1 MCHLYIWL
9 GICCCVKPARAAGS
23 QQTHVC
29 TYTPGSSN
37 HAHQLSR
44 ALQRLLS
51 LIVVHIVPAYHFM
64 LFHSWQGMDLS
75 QGIAAVVPD
84 WDSVR
89 LLAPHAELR
98 LLACGQ
104 ASLIA
109 PHRLR
114 SPIVCPSMHLLSD
127 NDFCHCL
134 SSNTLLLLCNLSGFV
149 DKHLLPSIIGLM
161 LQIVCANISCLRQ
174 WHLPSVTVSDTSA
187 SLTNL
192 PSFAKQHHA
201 TASIIF
207 SLTNICFSHSI

>member
-1 MCHLYIWL
+1 MVGHTVLLWDCQAGCASRPLCMCHLYSWL
-9 GICCCVKPARAAGS
+9 GICFCVKPARAAGS
-23 QQTHVC
+23 QQTHVY

-44 ALQRLLS
+44 ALQRLLLS
-51 LIVVHIVPAYHFM
+51 IVVCILPAYHFM

-127 NDFCHCL
+127 NDYCHCL
-134 SSNTLLLLCNLSGFV
+134 SSNTLLLLWNGICQC
-149 DKHLLPSIIGLM
+149 LLI
-161 LQIVCANISCLRQ
+161 
-174 WHLPSVTVSDTSA
+174 
-187 SLTNL
+187 
-192 PSFAKQHHA
+192 
-201 TASIIF
+201 
-207 SLTNICFSHSI
+207 NICFPQSLACYRLSEPTNFVSDSGICHL

>member
-1 MCHLYIWL
+1 MYYLCIWL
-9 GICCCVKPARAAGS
+9 GSCYCARAAGY
-23 QQTHVC
+23 QQRHVY

-44 ALQRLLS
+44 ALQTLVS
-51 LIVVHIVPAYHFM
+51 TVAVHIVPAYHFT
-64 LFHSWQGMDLS
+64 LFRSWQGMDLS

-114 SPIVCPSMHLLSD
+114 SPVVCPSMHLLSD
-127 NDFCHCL
+127 NGFCHHL
-134 SSNTLLLLCNLSGFV
+134 STITCTSYAMASV
-149 DKHLLPSIIGLM
+149 R
-161 LQIVCANISCLRQ
+161 VCC
-174 WHLPSVTVSDTSA
+174 
-187 SLTNL
+187 
-192 PSFAKQHHA
+192 
-201 TASIIF
+201 
-207 SLTNICFSHSI
+207 